1 MATIQTINGPKD
13 SSELGPVLNHEHL
26 TSGMGSFERL
36 GYYNREDAIRRG
48 VEALQNAYDV
58 GIRTVIDCTPL
69 DLGRDELLFD
79 GIAGKTPMN
88 VICATGVYR
97 WVPMPYAAWDED
109 GAAAFMLR
117 EINDGIAGTSIKP
130 GIIKLA
136 WDIEYQ
142 LEPLRVQMEK
152 MARGAARAA
161 KAAGVP
167 ITCHT
172 RPADY
177 HGDRLLDIFEEEGLD
192 LRAVTIGHTN
202 DSTDMDYVL
211 RMAKRGATVGLDRFS
226 PRIDEAEQERRS
238 RVALTLV
245 EAGYAEQVCLSHDSA
260 SYSINGGPPSG
271 GVRPENPRA
280 FCLVSEVQI
289 PWLKAHG
296 VTDHQV
302 DAMLVR
308 SVRASFEAAAAMKK

>member
-13 SSELGPVLNHEHL
+13 SSELGQVLNHEHL

-136 WDIEYQ
+136 RDIEYQ
-142 LEPLRVQMEK
+142 LEPLR
-152 MARGAARAA
+152 
-161 KAAGVP
+161 KALLMPKVGLFIADDVGLGKTIEAGL
-167 ITCHT
+167 IL
-172 RPADY
+172 REM
-177 HGDRLLDIFEEEGLD
+177 LLRQRIRRVVISCPPSVLRQWEEEMAQRFGL
-192 LRAVTIGHTN
+192 AF
-202 DSTDMDYVL
+202 
-211 RMAKRGATVGLDRFS
+211 TV
-226 PRIDEAEQERRS
+226 
-238 RVALTLV
+238 
-245 EAGYAEQVCLSHDSA
+245 
-260 SYSINGGPPSG
+260 
-271 GVRPENPRA
+271 
-280 FCLVSEVQI
+280 
-289 PWLKAHG
+289 
-296 VTDHQV
+296 
-302 DAMLVR
+302 M
-308 SVRASFEAAAAMKK
+308 